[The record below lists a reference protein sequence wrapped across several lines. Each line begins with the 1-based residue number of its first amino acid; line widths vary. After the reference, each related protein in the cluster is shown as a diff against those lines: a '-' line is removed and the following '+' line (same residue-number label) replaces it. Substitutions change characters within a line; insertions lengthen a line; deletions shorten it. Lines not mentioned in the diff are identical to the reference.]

1 MVFLEVGLGQ
11 DTENL
16 RVGGLQVGLVVELL
30 GAGDAAVEDGFEAL
44 ARDGEDYVDVL
55 QLELTLRHVNLVLPL
70 RRLILQ
76 LLHLLPRLEILN
88 HLRQVP
94 EK

>member
-1 MVFLEVGLGQ
+1 M
-11 DTENL
+11 
-16 RVGGLQVGLVVELL
+16 GGLQVRLVVELL
-30 GAGDAAVEDGFEAL
+30 GAGNAAVEDGFEAL
-44 ARDGEDYVDVL
+44 ARDGEDDVDVL
-55 QLELTLRHVNLVLPL
+55 ELELTLRHINLILPL

-76 LLHLLPRLEILN
+76 LLHLLPRLEVLN